1 MKLKTYCEHCGRLVL
16 GIFMTLEKASGKY
29 LCSFCA
35 AKEKVNAKN
44 PHLGKCRDCDEWVS
58 IGAVR
63 CPNCGADLRVRI

>member
-1 MKLKTYCEHCGRLVL
+1 
-16 GIFMTLEKASGKY
+16 MTLEKASGKY